1 MYRWSMHLERIVYC
15 RPSDLLS
22 CTLQEKQK
30 HMTYSS
36 TMVLG
41 RQQGITRGQNS
52 VSFRSKD
59 MRLGPVSNTIV
70 LIVLACLLG
79 LLYLTQVTKTNAYG
93 YSINTLRQEQS
104 ELQSQRDDLAATS
117 ARLQSLDVARN
128 SDEAKALVAAVP
140 SGTVR

>member
-1 MYRWSMHLERIVYC
+1 
-15 RPSDLLS
+15 
-22 CTLQEKQK
+22 
-30 HMTYSS
+30 MTYSL
-36 TMVLG
+36 TMALG
-41 RQQGITRGQNS
+41 RQQTIARGQNS
-52 VSFRSKD
+52 VSFRSKGK
-59 MRLGPVSNTIV
+59 RLGPVSNTIV

-128 SDEAKALVAAVP
+128 SAEAKSMVAAVP
-140 SGTVR
+140 AASVR